1 MTLAYGKLRRTGGF
15 MAKYMYQASYTLD
28 GVRGLLKESASGRRK
43 AVEAA
48 IAALGGKVEGFY
60 YCFGKDDVVLIMDLP
75 DNVAA
80 AGLAMTV
87 AASGMVRGR
96 ITPLLTVEEAD
107 KSLGVKIGY
116 RAPGHS

>member
-1 MTLAYGKLRRTGGF
+1 
-15 MAKYMYQASYTLD
+15 MAKYMYRASYTLD
-28 GVRGLLKESASGRRK
+28 GVRGLLKDTASGRRK

-48 IAALGGKVEGFY
+48 IGALGGKVESFY
-60 YCFGKDDVVLIMDLP
+60 YCFGEDDVMLIVDLP

-80 AGLAMTV
+80 AGLSVTV

-107 KSLGVKIGY
+107 RSLGVKIGY
-116 RAPGHS
+116 RGPGQA

>member
-1 MTLAYGKLRRTGGF
+1 
-15 MAKYMYQASYTLD
+15 MAKFMYQASYTVE

-43 AVEAA
+43 AIESA
-48 IAALGGKVEGFY
+48 IGALGGKVDAFY

-80 AGLAMTV
+80 AGLAVTV

-96 ITPLLTVEEAD
+96 VTSLLTVEEAD
-107 KSLGVKIGY
+107 KALGVKIGY
-116 RAPGHS
+116 RPPGQK